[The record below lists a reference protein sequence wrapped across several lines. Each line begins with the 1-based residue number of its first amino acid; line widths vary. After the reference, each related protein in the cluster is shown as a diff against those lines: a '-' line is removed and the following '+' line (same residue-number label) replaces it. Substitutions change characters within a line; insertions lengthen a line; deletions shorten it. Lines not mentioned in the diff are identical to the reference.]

1 LERKKMSD
9 EPKPVDSLTYE
20 QAVAEMETIIQ
31 QMEGSQL
38 DLEGSLALFE
48 RGQAL
53 AARCSTLLSQAE
65 LKVRQLTGQEI
76 ASLQEEDQ
84 G

>member
-1 LERKKMSD
+1 MSD

-38 DLEGSLALFE
+38 DLESSLALFE

-53 AARCSTLLSQAE
+53 AARCSSLLAQAE

-76 ASLQEEDQ
+76 AGLQEEER
-84 G
+84 

>member
-1 LERKKMSD
+1 MTD
-9 EPKPVDSLTYE
+9 EPKPVESLTYE

-31 QMEGSQL
+31 QMEGSTL

-53 AARCSTLLSQAE
+53 AARCSSLLTQAA

-76 ASLQEEDQ
+76 AGLQEEEQ
-84 G
+84 S

>member
-1 LERKKMSD
+1 MSD

-38 DLEGSLALFE
+38 DLESSLALFE

-53 AARCSTLLSQAE
+53 AARCSSLLAQAE

-76 ASLQEEDQ
+76 ASLQEEEQ
-84 G
+84 L

>member
-1 LERKKMSD
+1 MSE
-9 EPKPVDSLTYE
+9 EPKPVEALTYE

-38 DLEGSLALFE
+38 NLEESLAMFE

-53 AARCSTLLSQAE
+53 AARCSTLLAQAE

-76 ASLQEEDQ
+76 ASLNEEEPS
-84 G
+84 

>member
-1 LERKKMSD
+1 MS
-9 EPKPVDSLTYE
+9 EELTPVDSLTYE

-53 AARCSTLLSQAE
+53 AARCASLLAQAE

-76 ASLQEEDQ
+76 ASLQEEEQ
-84 G
+84 S

>member
-1 LERKKMSD
+1 MS
-9 EPKPVDSLTYE
+9 EELTPVDSLTYE

-48 RGQAL
+48 RGQVL
-53 AARCSTLLSQAE
+53 AARCASLLAQAE

-76 ASLQEEDQ
+76 ASLQEEEQ
-84 G
+84 S

>member
-1 LERKKMSD
+1 MSD

>member
-1 LERKKMSD
+1 MS
-9 EPKPVDSLTYE
+9 EELTPVDSLNYE

-31 QMEGSQL
+31 QMEGTQL

-53 AARCSTLLSQAE
+53 AARCASLLAQAE

-76 ASLQEEDQ
+76 ASLQEEEQ
-84 G
+84 S